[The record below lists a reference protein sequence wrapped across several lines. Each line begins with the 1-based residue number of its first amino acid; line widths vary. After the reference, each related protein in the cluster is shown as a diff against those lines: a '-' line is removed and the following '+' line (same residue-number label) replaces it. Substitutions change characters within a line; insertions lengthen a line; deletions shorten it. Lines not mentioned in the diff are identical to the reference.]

1 MSVVIP
7 IAEANETSSG
17 NPDAWW
23 GGMDRTPF
31 QIKNE
36 DSPKFVTESALNTV
50 PDDYTGLVFVHEGV
64 HEKRADLYEKG
75 RKVCTVITFKNGKR
89 TEYSREGKVMGEF
102 YYYPSQQMFYKR
114 FYPTKE
120 QRESLDKEHTWY
132 YYKKVSPKYV
142 AIIVLVLLLCLYF
155 TYGLTTIQ
163 LSIIL
168 PILCILLCIAFFAL
182 SKKCKRKEPYWLMCL
197 VVASLLGYL
206 LSNGTTICH
215 VLLKH
220 AFRIILVAESIAL
233 PNGSSI
239 SDASCFTLLMFLI
252 TLFLCV

>member
-1 MSVVIP
+1 MPIVIQV
-7 IAEANETSSG
+7 ADANVKDNN

-31 QIKNE
+31 QIENE
-36 DSPKFVTESALNTV
+36 HSPVFVTESALNTV
-50 PDDYTGLVFVHEGV
+50 PDDHTGLVFVHEGV

-75 RKVCTVITFKNGKR
+75 RKVCTVISFENGKR
-89 TEYSREGKVMGEF
+89 KEYSRKGKVMGEF
-102 YYYPSQQMFYKR
+102 YFFSSQQMFYKR

-120 QRESLDKEHTWY
+120 ERESLEKEHTWY
-132 YYKKVSPKYV
+132 YYKKVSPKYA

-163 LSIIL
+163 LSIML

-206 LSNGTTICH
+206 FSNGTTTCH

-220 AFRIILVAESIAL
+220 AFRIILVVESIAL

-239 SDASCFTLLMFLI
+239 SDASCFTVLMFLI